1 MKTYEDHATAFAT
14 GKEYSR
20 AEVEELL
27 ESLKRYQETMAN
39 MIEYAERIFLMSGE
53 VCGFDVGELKIK
65 KAEDFPSGMVQN

>member
-1 MKTYEDHATAFAT
+1 MKTFEDHATAFAT

-20 AEVEELL
+20 AEVEEIL
-27 ESLKRYQETMAN
+27 ESLKSYQSTMAN

-65 KAEDFPSGMVQN
+65 KAEDFPA